1 MKPIVRFPVI
11 DRRILLS
18 SLAMLPVRPT
28 PLYGCDGT
36 SAARSIADGA
46 TKASAYLTG
55 TNGAAPIYRRCRE
68 RVRHK
73 RTGYK
78 LRMPNCATEAFVWR
92 PSHYVRKWID

>member
-1 MKPIVRFPVI
+1 MKPIVRFPVF

-18 SLAMLPVRPT
+18 SLAMLPALSVSLRYT
-28 PLYGCDGT
+28 AAMAQAQRDPLP
-36 SAARSIADGA
+36 SWNDGA

-73 RTGYK
+73 RA
-78 LRMPNCATEAFVWR
+78 LVIN
-92 PSHYVRKWID
+92 